1 MSENRS
7 HQKKV
12 LIFLFF
18 LAHGILL
25 LFTTGAY
32 AGSLSFIPADDLI
45 DYGDVYVNQ
54 MANKPVITIQSAGG
68 DCSGSIRPEDKKP
81 APAGQQ
87 TIAPADFDIG
97 NGEDTDIWIGILST
111 EPGDH
116 IFYIQITSTC
126 GTFYKSI
133 RFHCI
138 GYGYVQ
144 GSVTDATSGD
154 PIPTAVVKPGNPYLM
169 EVLMLSNG
177 TYNAKAYPGYHWLI
191 ANATGYIEKMVNIEV
206 REGDTITYDFQLDPD
221 IAGKDTDSDGILDDG
236 DNSGKI
242 DNFCGDGITIDCDDN
257 CTLISNSDQK
267 DTDSDGLGD
276 ACDEDDDDDGMPD
289 SWELQYGLNPLDS
302 DDAAL
307 DADKD
312 GFTNHDEFVQ
322 GSDPTNRND
331 PRPRAFS
338 WLPLLLE

>member
-12 LIFLFF
+12 LMFLFF

-25 LFTTGAY
+25 LFRTGAY
-32 AGSLSFIPADDLI
+32 AGSLTFTPDGDPI
-45 DYGDVYVNQ
+45 DFGDIYIGQWSYFTLTIV
-54 MANKPVITIQSAGG
+54 ANG
-68 DCSGSIRPEDKKP
+68 DCSGAVSIEEPYPKASQSLANYEFDLSSGENIGTWIGV
-81 APAGQQ
+81 AP
-87 TIAPADFDIG
+87 IAP
-97 NGEDTDIWIGILST
+97 
-111 EPGDH
+111 GDDLLYLK
-116 IFYIQITSTC
+116 IDSTC
-126 GTFYKSI
+126 GIYYKTIS
-133 RFHCI
+133 FHTI

-144 GSVTDATSGD
+144 GSVTDATSED

-169 EVLMLSNG
+169 EVLILSNG
-177 TYNAKAYPGYHWLI
+177 NYNAKAYPGYHWLI
-191 ANATGYIEKMVNIEV
+191 ANAAGYIEKMVNIEI

-242 DNFCGDGITIDCDDN
+242 DNFCGDGITTDCDDN
-257 CTLISNSDQK
+257 CTLVSNLDQK
-267 DTDSDGLGD
+267 DTDSDGMGD